1 MQDKKLEL
9 VKMLLNK
16 DLKNKD
22 EKELFELL
30 VKNPLSIDVD
40 GYDKKKAKLGDKI
53 ADKFTK
59 FAGSWKFIIGFILF
73 LGIWII
79 TNTILIKNGFDEYPF
94 ILLNLLLSCVSSLQ
108 APIIMMSQ
116 NRQAKK
122 ESMRNNN
129 DYRID
134 LKSEL
139 ILEEVYLKI
148 NNMLNN
154 QKKII
159 DLLKNF
165 EKKSKAK

>member
-40 GYDKKKAKLGDKI
+40 EYDKKKAKLGDKI

-79 TNTILIKNGFDEYPF
+79 TNTILIKKGFDEYPF

-154 QKKII
+154 QKIII
-159 DLLKNF
+159 DLLKKF

>member
-40 GYDKKKAKLGDKI
+40 EYDKKKTKLGDKI

-79 TNTILIKNGFDEYPF
+79 TNTILIKNGFDKYPF

-154 QKKII
+154 QKIII